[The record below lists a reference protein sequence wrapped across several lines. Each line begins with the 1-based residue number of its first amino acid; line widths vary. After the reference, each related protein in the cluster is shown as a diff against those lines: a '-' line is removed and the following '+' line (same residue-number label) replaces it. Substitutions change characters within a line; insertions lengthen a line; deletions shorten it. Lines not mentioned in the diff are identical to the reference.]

1 MRVLHI
7 GDIVGDSGRKAV
19 KDILPVLKKSYSP
32 DLIIANCENLAG
44 GFGITEKTLRE
55 VFDAGVDVMTSGNHI
70 WDKKEALKI
79 VTQEPHLIRPA
90 NYPPGVPGSSYF
102 IFNTSGGAKCL
113 VFNLLGRV
121 FMEPLDCPFRT
132 ADKIIEEF
140 KERVNIF
147 LLDFHAEATSEKL
160 AIAWYLHGRVSAVI
174 GTHTHVQTADERVLP
189 LGTAYITDAGM
200 TGSINSVIGMRKEE
214 AIQRFLT
221 FIPHKFEVARDD
233 IELQGVI
240 FDVDEKSG
248 KSFHIERVRFKL
260 DEIRA
265 G

>member
-7 GDIVGDSGRKAV
+7 GDIVGESGRKAI
-19 KDILPVLKKSYSP
+19 KSLLPLLRKEKSP
-32 DLIIANCENLAG
+32 DLVIANCENLAG
-44 GFGITEKTLRE
+44 GFGVTEKTIKE
-55 VFDAGVDVMTSGNHI
+55 MFDSGVDVMTSGNHI

-79 VTQEPHLIRPA
+79 ITQEPRLIRPA
-90 NYPPGVPGSSYF
+90 NYPPGVPGADYY
-102 IFNTSGGAKCL
+102 IFETKNGAKVL

-132 ADKIIEEF
+132 ADRIINEF
-140 KERVNIF
+140 KEKINIF

-160 AIAWYLHGRVSAVI
+160 AIAWYLQGRVSAVI
-174 GTHTHVQTADERVLP
+174 GTHTHVQTADERILP

-200 TGSINSVIGMRKEE
+200 TGSISSVIGMRKEE

-221 FIPHKFEVARDD
+221 FIPHKFEVAKGD
-233 IELQGVI
+233 IELQGVL
-240 FDVDEKSG
+240 FDVDENTG
-248 KSFHIERVRFKL
+248 KGLQIERIKIKL
-260 DEIRA
+260 DDTKQ

>member
-7 GDIVGDSGRKAV
+7 GDIVGESGRKAV
-19 KDILPVLKKSYSP
+19 ARILPSIKKHHSP
-32 DLIIANCENLAG
+32 DLIIANGENLAG
-44 GFGITEKTLRE
+44 GFGITEKTLKE
-55 VFDAGVDVMTSGNHI
+55 VLESGVDVITSGNHI
-70 WDKKEALKI
+70 WDKKEVLKI
-79 VTQEPHLIRPA
+79 ITQEPRLIRPA

-102 IFNTSGGAKCL
+102 LFDTAGGAKCL
-113 VFNLLGRV
+113 VFNLLGRI

-147 LLDFHAEATSEKL
+147 ILDFHAEATSEKL

-174 GTHTHVQTADERVLP
+174 GTHTHVQTSDERILP

-200 TGSINSVIGMRKEE
+200 TGSISSVIGMRKEE

-221 FIPHKFEVARDD
+221 FIPHKFEVAKDD

-240 FDVDEKSG
+240 FDVDEKTG
-248 KSFHIERVRFKL
+248 KSLHIERIRYKL
-260 DEIRA
+260 ENK
-265 G
+265 

>member
-1 MRVLHI
+1 MRILHI

-19 KDILPVLKKSYSP
+19 ASILPSIKKSHSP

-44 GFGITEKTLRE
+44 GFGITEKTLKE
-55 VFDAGVDVMTSGNHI
+55 VFDSGVDVMTSGNHI

-79 VTQEPHLIRPA
+79 ITQEPRLIRPA
-90 NYPPGVPGSSYF
+90 NYPPGVPGCSYF
-102 IFNTSGGAKCL
+102 IFETRSKVKGL
-113 VFNLLGRV
+113 VFNLLGRI
-121 FMEPLDCPFRT
+121 FMDPLDCPFRT

-147 LLDFHAEATSEKL
+147 ILDFHAEATSEKL

-174 GTHTHVQTADERVLP
+174 GTHTHVQTADERILP
-189 LGTAYITDAGM
+189 LGTAYITDSGM
-200 TGSINSVIGMRKEE
+200 TGSINSVIGMKKEE

-221 FIPHKFEVARDD
+221 FIPHKFEVAKDD

-240 FDVDEKSG
+240 FDVDEKTG

-260 DEIRA
+260 AESR
-265 G
+265 

>member
-19 KDILPVLKKSYSP
+19 SSILPSIKKSHSP

-44 GFGITEKTLRE
+44 GFGVTEKTLRE

-79 VTQEPHLIRPA
+79 ITQESRLIRPA
-90 NYPPGVPGSSYF
+90 NYPPGVPGNTHF
-102 IFNTSGGAKCL
+102 IFNTMSGAKCL
-113 VFNLLGRV
+113 VFNLLGRI
-121 FMEPLDCPFRT
+121 FMDPLDCPFRT

-140 KERVNIF
+140 KDRVNIF

-160 AIAWYLHGRVSAVI
+160 AIAWYLQGRVSAVI
-174 GTHTHVQTADERVLP
+174 GTHTHVQTADERILP

-221 FIPHKFEVARDD
+221 FIPHKFEVAKDD
-233 IELQGVI
+233 IQLQGVI

-248 KSFHIERVRFKL
+248 KSSYIERVKIKL
-260 DEIRA
+260 GESRA
-265 G
+265 R